1 MRGMLGSADEFRAS
15 SLRSLD
21 WPRVIE
27 ALVERAATAVGRE
40 VCAEPELMDEP
51 DDVRLW
57 LRRVTQL
64 REVLEEDYLP
74 LGGIGDIRA
83 HVTRCS
89 KGEVLDGRLLTEVAD
104 ALAGLMA
111 LRRFV
116 VERAEEAPDLQ
127 PLAEGI
133 VPLPELQSRLS
144 ASFDRQGE
152 LSTVT
157 YPHLADLRSAKARL
171 HEAIRG
177 QLEDLTTTDEWQ
189 GALQE
194 DYLTVRN
201 DRYVVPVKVQAKSM
215 DLGIVHDTSNTGQT
229 IFVEP
234 REVVGLNNRLKMAD
248 AELWREE
255 QSILASLCES
265 VAVWGHDIRDS
276 LALAA
281 ELDAIHARVRV
292 ARDLDA
298 SEPTVV
304 DRPLVDL
311 RSARHPLLVLK
322 GADVVANDLRLDSE
336 RCALVL
342 SGPNAGGKTITLKTL
357 GLCACMVRAGMHL
370 PAEAGSRI
378 GMFGQVLTDIGDAQS
393 VQEDL
398 STFSGHLLA
407 VRRILEVLQES
418 SDDALVLIDE
428 IAVGTDPQQ
437 GAALA
442 AAVLRAVVERGAMVA
457 ATTHFSP
464 LKALPEVDARF
475 VNGRLEFDP
484 ERMMPSYRLTVGN
497 PGRSY
502 AFDIA
507 RQLGLP
513 GEVLADAEAR
523 VEPTHR
529 EVEALLASLERE
541 RAQVRSEADRLA
553 DARDEAARQKA
564 ELERRLAA
572 IERRER
578 DLREEVVEA
587 FDEEVEGYREV
598 VRGIIRELQRK
609 PSLTAAD
616 RARRRIA
623 TGATRAKEKLDLRPR
638 DDTVRIDW
646 SAAKVGDRVTLLA
659 GGREGTLASLPDT
672 RGRVEVTVGAARVRC
687 KQRELGPP
695 GQPRKGPPRVPDG
708 WRGSPGDPI
717 EADIEK
723 AVRTPDNTLD
733 LRGERVDDAL
743 EMVDRFLDDASM
755 QGRSVVFVLHG
766 HGTGALRKAVREHL
780 RGSAYVQE
788 SRPATRSQGGDALTA
803 VRL

>member
-1 MRGMLGSADEFRAS
+1 MRAMLGDEFCRQ
-15 SLRSLD
+15 SLHALD
-21 WPRVIE
+21 WPQLVD
-27 ALVERAATAVGRE
+27 ALQQRAATAVGRE
-40 VCAEPELMDEP
+40 LCADPPLLADAAE
-51 DDVRLW
+51 VRLR
-57 LRRVTQL
+57 LRRVTQM
-64 REVLEEDYLP
+64 RGVTEEERLP
-74 LGGIGDIRA
+74 LGGIGDVRV
-83 HVTRCS
+83 HVTRCA
-89 KGEVLDGRLLTEVAD
+89 KGEVLDGRLLTEVAE
-104 ALAGLMA
+104 ALAGLTI
-111 LRRFV
+111 LRQFLV
-116 VERAEEAPDLQ
+116 GRAEEAPDVQ
-127 PLAEGI
+127 PLAEAI

-152 LSTVT
+152 LSTIT
-157 YPHLADLRSAKARL
+157 YPHLADLRSAKSRL

-177 QLEDLTTTDEWQ
+177 QLEELTGTDEWL

-201 DRYVVPVKVQAKSM
+201 DRYVVPIKVQAKSM

-248 AELWREE
+248 AELRREE
-255 QSILASLCES
+255 QAILASLCES
-265 VAVWGHDIRDS
+265 VAAWGHDIRGS
-276 LALAA
+276 LALSA
-281 ELDAIHARVRV
+281 ELDALHARVRL

-298 SEPTVV
+298 CEPVV
-304 DRPLVDL
+304 EDRPQIDL
-311 RSARHPLLVLK
+311 RGARHPLLVLK
-322 GADVVANDLRLDSE
+322 GADVVANDLQLDGDRS
-336 RCALVL
+336 AMIL

-357 GLCACMVRAGMHL
+357 GLCAAMVRAGMHL
-370 PAEAGSRI
+370 PVEAGSRI
-378 GMFGQVLTDIGDAQS
+378 GLFGQVLTDIGDAQS

-407 VRRILEVLQES
+407 VRRILEILQES
-418 SDDALVLIDE
+418 SADALVLVDE

-442 AAVLRAVVERGAMVA
+442 AAVLRAMVDRGALVA

-464 LKALPEVDARF
+464 LKALPEVDERF

-484 ERMMPSYRLTVGN
+484 RRMVPSYRLSLGN

-513 GEVLADAEAR
+513 DDVLADAEAR

-529 EVEALLASLERE
+529 EVEALLASLEKERAAVRGEAERLDGARRAVDRE
-541 RAQVRSEADRLA
+541 R
-553 DARDEAARQKA
+553 DELQ
-564 ELERRLAA
+564 RRVEA

-578 DLREEVVEA
+578 DLQEEVVEA
-587 FDEEVEGYREV
+587 FDREVEGYREV
-598 VRGIIRELQRK
+598 VRGIIRELQRT

-623 TGATRAKEKLDLRPR
+623 SGATHAKQKLDLGPR
-638 DDTVRIDW
+638 DDGERIDW
-646 SAAKVGDRVTLLA
+646 SRAKVGDVVTLLA
-659 GGREGTLASLPDT
+659 GDREGTLASLPDS

-695 GQPRKGPPRVPDG
+695 GRSKRQRRKMPGGWPAPPTAEVD
-708 WRGSPGDPI
+708 
-717 EADIEK
+717 ADIVK
-723 AVRTPDNTLD
+723 AVRTEDNTLD

-743 EMVDRFLDDASM
+743 EKVDRFLDDASL

-766 HGTGALRKAVREHL
+766 HGTGALRQAVRQHL
-780 RGSAYVQE
+780 RTSAYVQE
-788 SRPATRSQGGDALTA
+788 FGPATRSQGGDAFTA

>member
-1 MRGMLGSADEFRAS
+1 MQ
-15 SLRSLD
+15 SLD
-21 WPRVIE
+21 WPRLVE
-27 ALVERAATAVGRE
+27 ALVDRAATSLGRE
-40 VCAEPELMDEP
+40 ACADPTLMDDEQE
-51 DDVRLW
+51 VRW
-57 LRRVTQL
+57 CLRQVTQM
-64 REVLEEDYLP
+64 REVTEEDRLP
-74 LGGIGDIRA
+74 LGGIGDVRV
-83 HVTRCS
+83 HVSRCS

-111 LRRFV
+111 LRRYLTS
-116 VERAEEAPDLQ
+116 RAEEAPDLQ
-127 PLAEGI
+127 AMARAI

-177 QLEDLTTTDEWQ
+177 QLEDLTATDEWR
-189 GALQE
+189 GALQD
-194 DYLTVRN
+194 DYLTLRN

-265 VAVWGHDIRDS
+265 VAAWGRDIRDS
-276 LALAA
+276 LVLAA
-281 ELDAIHARVRV
+281 DLDALHARARL

-298 SEPTVV
+298 CEPTVV
-304 DRPLVDL
+304 ERPGIDL

-322 GADVVANDLRLDSE
+322 GADVVANDLRLDGD
-336 RCALVL
+336 RCALIL

-357 GLCACMVRAGMHL
+357 GLCAAMVRAGMHL
-370 PAEAGSRI
+370 PVEPGSQI
-378 GMFGQVLTDIGDAQS
+378 GLFGQVLTDIGDAQS

-407 VRRILEVLQES
+407 VRRILEFLQES
-418 SDDALVLIDE
+418 AADVLVLIDE

-442 AAVLRAVVERGAMVA
+442 AAILRAVVDRGALVA

-464 LKALPEVDARF
+464 LKALPEVDERF

-484 ERMMPSYRLTVGN
+484 ERMTPSYRLSVGN

-513 GEVLADAEAR
+513 DDVLADAEAR

-529 EVEALLASLERE
+529 EVEALLASLEGE
-541 RAQVRSEADRLA
+541 RAQVRGEAQRLDAACREADRQ
-553 DARDEAARQKA
+553 RT
-564 ELERRLAA
+564 ELERRVEA
-572 IERRER
+572 IELRER
-578 DLREEVVEA
+578 ELREEVVEA

-623 TGATRAKEKLDLRPR
+623 TGATKAKEKLDLRPR
-638 DDTVRIDW
+638 EETERIDW
-646 SAAKVGDRVTLLA
+646 SRAQVGDRVALLA
-659 GGREGTLASLPDT
+659 GGREGVLASLPDT
-672 RGRVEVTVGAARVRC
+672 RGWVEVTVGVARVRC

-695 GQPRKGPPRVPDG
+695 GLAAKRGTGRPGGWPRPPAVEV
-708 WRGSPGDPI
+708 
-717 EADIEK
+717 EADIDK

-743 EMVDRFLDDASM
+743 ERVDSFLDDASM

-780 RGSAYVQE
+780 QTSGYVQE